1 MRRVVLCHWG
11 FLLGALVCLGAEP
24 ARLRFE
30 GFDAA
35 GRPRLG
41 QANASNIV
49 ARLEV
54 SADLVHWTEL
64 ARLHGPFAGFPD
76 LTAAGADARFYR
88 TRLSARTGADDWK
101 NHAVFPGDPLLSP
114 EPGWD
119 RFEPRWL
126 KFTLVLAEPGRVYFQ
141 DSTRY
146 PFHYDF
152 AVARLAPFQGLS
164 RAAFDAI
171 TLRRTNQQAVLGA
184 VLFAPGEL
192 REIGLQFV
200 GLDPYPPEQV
210 AAWFEQV
217 TAVIEAP
224 PGMRLFYFPIYEQQA
239 VAEANREFFAQRGIA
254 LGSSARWLADDEC
267 YSPGWALGRLAW
279 VPPGEL
285 SAAYAD
291 GRLRP
296 DDLLLLEAVP
306 AEIPPVAGVLTLA
319 PATPNSHV
327 AILARSFGVPFA
339 RVAAEAAQAELKTW
353 ASQEVALRVEQ
364 DAWGCRVKAVN
375 VQGQL
380 TPEQRAELLALKRPP
395 PLKLPAKQALG
406 QISVSA
412 EGLRPAD
419 IRYVGGKAA
428 NFGLLRRAIPSQAPA
443 PALAFTFD
451 LWDAFL
457 DQPLPGGRT
466 LRATIAEKLAGFTW
480 PPDIP
485 RLRAALDEIRTLIRQ
500 TADFSPTQKAAILQ
514 ALVQAGL
521 DPERK
526 IRFRSSTNVEDSEQF
541 SGAGLYDSYSGCLAD
556 DLDGDNAGPS
566 ACDPTEPNE
575 RGVLRALLRVYASFY
590 NENAFLERLRHGV
603 DEAAVGMAVLV
614 HHSTPDAIELA
625 NGVATVEVDK
635 RFAGWRGLTLH
646 LVTQPGAVS
655 VANPEPNA
663 RPEVV
668 RAESWSEGQI
678 NLGLERGSGLL
689 PLGATV
695 LAWEE
700 EYRELVRLLD
710 RATRTFEEEFPA
722 KQAFTLDFEYKK
734 IAPEGVLR
742 VKQIR
747 EVPRPPVPAPAEPW
761 LLNET
766 NLWTVFQGEYGEL
779 FANHRLKASWQFQ
792 TATHRLAS
800 TNLAASPLRRLA
812 VTMLAGLERTHR
824 AAALAELPGYE
835 TRREGTDRVDRW
847 VWDVGSERQTWAL
860 HTSLPLDRPPGSAPL
875 VFLSDG
881 RLELTVTYA
890 RRRPMLDW
898 PGPGTTL
905 TDTVLLAPRSP
916 VSPRSLRQ
924 VRHLTGKGLS
934 VETEFYWPP
943 NPTGPVAG
951 YTAPLQAWIETRIT
965 GLTSRPLV
973 LRDEFAQTYRPGHH
987 NFTEDFLF
995 DPHLEPGLDPALLAE
1010 LRARN
1015 IRGLAARA
1023 GLGETPEFWLWGL
1036 DDTLRAP

>member
-1 MRRVVLCHWG
+1 
-11 FLLGALVCLGAEP
+11 
-24 ARLRFE
+24 
-30 GFDAA
+30 
-35 GRPRLG
+35 
-41 QANASNIV
+41 
-49 ARLEV
+49 
-54 SADLVHWTEL
+54 
-64 ARLHGPFAGFPD
+64 
-76 LTAAGADARFYR
+76 
-88 TRLSARTGADDWK
+88 
-101 NHAVFPGDPLLSP
+101 
-114 EPGWD
+114 
-119 RFEPRWL
+119 
-126 KFTLVLAEPGRVYFQ
+126 
-141 DSTRY
+141 
-146 PFHYDF
+146 
-152 AVARLAPFQGLS
+152 
-164 RAAFDAI
+164 
-171 TLRRTNQQAVLGA
+171 

-224 PGMRLFYFPIYEQQA
+224 PGTRLFYFPTYEQQA

-254 LGSSARWLADDEC
+254 LGSTARWLADDEC

-353 ASQEVALRVEQ
+353 AGQEVALRVEQ

-575 RGVLRALLRVYASFY
+575 RGVLRALRRVYASFY

-710 RATRTFEEEFPA
+710 RATRAFEEEFPA

-747 EVPRPPVPAPAEPW
+747 EVPRPPVPAPVEPW

-860 HTSLPLDRPPGSAPL
+860 RTSLPLDRPPGSAPL

-898 PGPGTTL
+898 SGPGTTL

-951 YTAPLQAWIETRIT
+951 YTAPLLAWIETRIT

>member
-88 TRLSARTGADDWK
+88 TRLSARTAADDWK

-521 DPERK
+521 NPERK

-575 RGVLRALLRVYASFY
+575 RGVFRALRRVYASFY

-689 PLGATV
+689 PWGATV

-710 RATRTFEEEFPA
+710 RATRAFEEEFPA

-747 EVPRPPVPAPAEPW
+747 EVPRPPVPAPVEPW

-860 HTSLPLDRPPGSAPL
+860 RTSLPLDRPPGSAPL

-890 RRRPMLDW
+890 RPRPMLDW
-898 PGPGTTL
+898 SGPGTTL

-934 VETEFYWPP
+934 VETVFYWPP